1 MKSFI
6 CILLA
11 LFQFT
16 IFTAIGAV
24 GEPPLHEL
32 PLNLSLSDAGV
43 RDSTSR
49 MSVVEYK
56 FKPKSLILPA
66 SFITVGAIGTAI
78 DGMNDFHLFSRK
90 DSVKKIRI
98 DDYMEWGMLG
108 WVFVCDLMGKEKH
121 NWVDQLC
128 LVAIAEGFNAAMTRT
143 VKYTVGEIRPD
154 GGPHSFPSGHTANA
168 FLGAHV
174 AWKEFK
180 DSCPVLAY
188 SGYALATFVAC
199 SRLYNN
205 RHWVADVIAGA
216 GFGILSVELAY
227 LTYFPIRNA
236 IARKIN
242 MKGNDRLVVAPT
254 FSPDGGGLY
263 LSWKF

>member
-32 PLNLSLSDAGV
+32 PLNLSVSDAGV

-49 MSVVEYK
+49 MSVIEYK

-66 SFITVGAIGTAI
+66 SLITVGAIGTAI

-143 VKYTVGEIRPD
+143 VKYTVGEILRLLE
-154 GGPHSFPSGHTANA
+154 GN
-168 FLGAHV
+168 
-174 AWKEFK
+174 
-180 DSCPVLAY
+180 LAP
-188 SGYALATFVAC
+188 VAC
-199 SRLYNN
+199 VDDTKDACTR
-205 RHWVADVIAGA
+205 ADECVTMEVWREIKDAVNKVVDNITLA
-216 GFGILSVELAY
+216 DLVEQQ
-227 LTYFPIRNA
+227 RQKC
-236 IARKIN
+236 RCCK
-242 MKGNDRLVVAPT
+242 
-254 FSPDGGGLY
+254 
-263 LSWKF
+263 